1 MGEVEVVGGCGEEDC
16 KGDEID
22 TEEGEEEG
30 VDVMM
35 PCVKVCVASW
45 NPGCSLL
52 LFSHVILCSLLATI

>member
-1 MGEVEVVGGCGEEDC
+1 M
-16 KGDEID
+16 DEID